1 MIEPP
6 RPLPNPPPQAGE
18 GIVEDGSMSMLDHLI
33 ELRRRFLWSLVAFS
47 VAFIVCYNFAEPIY
61 GFLMQPLAEAL
72 HGENR
77 RMIYTGLTDAFFT
90 YLKVAAFAAF
100 FLSFPVIANQVWKF
114 IAPALYKNE
123 QRAFLP
129 FLIATP
135 VLFFTGAALLY
146 YGVMPLLIN
155 FFVGFEKPG
164 GEGQLP
170 IQLEARVSEYLSL
183 VMQLILAFGVAFQ
196 LPVLLTLL
204 AKVGLLS
211 ANVLVEKRRYAIVG
225 IFVLA
230 AVLTPPDAISQCIL
244 AVPLLILY
252 EVSIFACRRVEKKRA
267 EG

>member
-1 MIEPP
+1 M
-6 RPLPNPPPQAGE
+6 
-18 GIVEDGSMSMLDHLI
+18 VEDGRMSMLDHLV
-33 ELRRRFLWSLVAFS
+33 ELRRRLLWSMLAF
-47 VAFIVCYNFAEPIY
+47 VTAFVVCYNFAEPIY
-61 GFLMQPLAEAL
+61 GFLMQPLADAL

-77 RMIYTGLTDAFFT
+77 RMIYTGLTEAFFT
-90 YLKVAAFAAF
+90 YLKVSAFAAF

-135 VLFFTGAALLY
+135 VLFFSGAALLY

-164 GEGQLP
+164 GDGQLP

-204 AKVGLLS
+204 AKTGLLS
-211 ANVLVEKRRYAIVG
+211 ADLLVEKRRYAIVG

-244 AVPLLILY
+244 AVPLLVLY